1 MKKVDFLIVG
11 GSAAG
16 TTAAETIRNLNP
28 EAKIAIVTDEAHEQ
42 YSRVLLPN
50 YIRHQIS
57 REQMFLK
64 KPQWYREKKI
74 DLIRGVRAQRLEVSR
89 KTVILSDG
97 EEVEYGKLLIV
108 VGGYVVPL
116 SVPGGDSENVFYMR
130 TVEDGD
136 KIIEKSKGARKAVI
150 VGGGFIGLEFS
161 SCFRLNGI
169 DEVTTL
175 VRGKYYWSKKL
186 DEESSRVVVGV
197 LEKNGVTIKTEE
209 EPDHME
215 SEGGKLS
222 AVVTKSGHR
231 YEADVVGVG
240 IGIKSDF
247 SWLDGSGI
255 EISKGIVTNEYL
267 ETNVADVY
275 AAGDCAEFYDPVFE
289 RKHLVGNW
297 TNATTQGLVVGKT
310 MSGQCT
316 KFETASS
323 YSISFFAAP
332 NNGTCSFIGVTDEDF
347 ADKIIV
353 RGSSADGKVTRIY
366 IKKYPSTHS
375 NNSGQ
380 AGSGQ
385 VTRIVGA
392 TIVNCPSD
400 VGPITMAVRNR
411 VDVAKFI
418 SELGKSDF
426 DLKSLIQ

>member
-1 MKKVDFLIVG
+1 MIKRDFVIIG

-28 EAKIAIVTDEAHEQ
+28 EVKIAIVTDEDHEQ

-64 KPQWYREKKI
+64 KPQWYGEKKI
-74 DLIRGVRAQRLEVSR
+74 ELVRGVRAQRLAVGG
-89 KTVILSDG
+89 KTITLSNG
-97 EEVEYGKLLIV
+97 EEIEYGKLLIT

-116 SVPGGDSENVFYMR
+116 NVPGGDSENVLYMR
-130 TVEDGD
+130 TVEDGE
-136 KIIEKSKGARKAVI
+136 KIIEKSKGAKKAVI

-186 DEESSRVVVGV
+186 DEQSSRVVVGV
-197 LEKNGVTIKTEE
+197 LEKNGVTVKTEE
-209 EPDHME
+209 EVDHLE
-215 SEGGKLS
+215 SEGGKLV
-222 AVVTKSGHR
+222 AVITKSGRR

-255 EISKGIVTNEYL
+255 EIAGGIVTNEYL

-289 RKHLVGNW
+289 RRHLVGNW
-297 TNATTQGLVVGKT
+297 TNATSQGLAVGKT
-310 MSGQCT
+310 MSGQRT

-323 YSISFFAAP
+323 YSINFFTPP
-332 NNGTCSFIGVTDEDF
+332 NNGSCTFIGVADADF
-347 ADKIIV
+347 ADQVIV
-353 RGSSADGKVTRIY
+353 KGSVNEGKVTRIF
-366 IKKYPSTHS
+366 IKKYDGIS
-375 NNSGQ
+375 
-380 AGSGQ
+380 
-385 VTRIVGA
+385 RIVGA
-392 TIVNCPSD
+392 TVVNCPAD

-411 VDVAKFI
+411 VDVSGKI
-418 SELGKSDF
+418 DDLGKADF
-426 DLKSLIQ
+426 DLKSLTTVSS